1 MSCGL
6 CKLVLEESQHKATLM
21 CGHSLHTH
29 CFIIGLIQTDIHDKV
44 CEECTENVITPE
56 IHAAIIESR
65 DTSKIYKV
73 LEETSE
79 DFNNDIKIITT
90 KNKEYTKSVNKFKSK
105 LTPIIS
111 EFKAHVRPQIN
122 LLKNYIKNKI
132 STIKQTQEYKDAVK
146 KHTDHERSYN
156 KITTKYNLG
165 PYEFRDYLINKGK
178 YVSVYTSVSR
188 RLERQ
193 FRIRI

>member
-6 CKLVLEESQHKATLM
+6 CKLVLEETQHKATLM
-21 CGHSLHTH
+21 CGHSVHTR
-29 CFIIGLIQTDIHDKV
+29 CFIIEVIQNDIYGQFCD
-44 CEECTENVITPE
+44 ECTENVITPE
-56 IHAAIIESR
+56 IHEIIR
-65 DTSKIYKV
+65 KTRIDSKPYKK
-73 LEETSE
+73 LEESSE

-90 KNKEYTKSVNKFKSK
+90 KNKEYTKSASKFKSK

-111 EFKAHVRPQIN
+111 EFNSYVRPQIN
-122 LLKNYIKNKI
+122 ILKNYIKNKL

-146 KHTDHERSYN
+146 KHTDCRRTYN
-156 KITTKYNLG
+156 KISTKYNLS

-178 YVSVYTSVSR
+178 YVSVYISVSR
-188 RLERQ
+188 ELERK